1 MDFLFE
7 NQEAYKKK
15 WEKLKAEGKVK
26 ACNDSMKERKYCSSQ
41 WGEPITTL
49 QRNLPWAATVEVTEE
64 KERNKTFL
72 ELY

>member
-41 WGEPITTL
+41 
-49 QRNLPWAATVEVTEE
+49 
-64 KERNKTFL
+64 
-72 ELY
+72 